1 MAYTA
6 GAKRLAAFSHREDTI
21 SLTNAIG
28 NSQHRTNAVPTLHH
42 RRTSATASSNL
53 VTEFED
59 EATQVLGWY
68 GDGRAKSR
76 RRGQGRGKGEG
87 DRQLAAFTYSLGA
100 YSLLGGVWNPA
111 ILDSSH
117 K

>member
-21 SLTNAIG
+21 SLTNAMG
-28 NSQHRTNAVPTLHH
+28 NSQNRTNAVPTLHH

-53 VTEFED
+53 VAEFED

-68 GDGRAKSR
+68 GDGRAKRR

-87 DRQLAAFTYSLGA
+87 DR
-100 YSLLGGVWNPA
+100 
-111 ILDSSH
+111 
-117 K
+117 

>member
-1 MAYTA
+1 MTKFVPSPYQLNTF
-6 GAKRLAAFSHREDTI
+6 AA
-21 SLTNAIG
+21 
-28 NSQHRTNAVPTLHH
+28 
-42 RRTSATASSNL
+42 ASSNL
-53 VTEFED
+53 VTEFEN